1 MIRLKNLLSEATLA
15 TDPGFRENVKSW
27 EGPGPVDAAN
37 NHLAYDD
44 ANPSKAAKPGQ
55 PVRGTLTIG
64 YGTTDSVLPGLKPGM
79 KISPANAESLL
90 TKGITEHETKA
101 RGLITKYD
109 SYPKYVR
116 AAILNAIYRGDLGPV
131 TIKTINAGKWDDV
144 ATQYLQHPNFTNPGK
159 FRGVVA
165 RMQSNADAFNKYAK
179 ELKTKPVVAAKA
191 KTVSKPTGVSW
202 IDKTLAKSY
211 AESTYV
217 VKPGDTLFKIAL
229 DHDMTLDDIKKIN
242 GLTSGDAIKPGDK
255 INLK

>member
-1 MIRLKNLLSEATLA
+1 MIRLKNLLSESTLS
-15 TDPGFRENVKSW
+15 TDNEFRENVKSW
-27 EGPGPVDAAN
+27 EGPGPTDAAN

-44 ANPSKAAKPGQ
+44 ANPSKAATPGQ

-101 RGLITKYD
+101 RGLIQKYD

-131 TIKTINAGKWDDV
+131 TIKTINAGQWDDV
-144 ATQYLQHPNFTNPGK
+144 STKYLQHPNFTNPGK

-165 RMQSNADAFNKYAK
+165 RMQSNADAFTKYAK
-179 ELKTKPVVAAKA
+179 ELKTKP
-191 KTVSKPTGVSW
+191 KTVVKPFKTGVDW
-202 IDKTLAKSY
+202 MDNALKGDTDIH
-211 AESTYV
+211 V
-217 VKPGDTLFKIAL
+217 VKPGDTLLKIAL
-229 DHDMTLDDIKKIN
+229 DNNMTLDDIETINPGIN
-242 GLTSGDAIKPGDK
+242 GDYINPGQQ